1 MSLDSKV
8 TLTFGGKETYIE
20 NDVVISKGI
29 ATVERVFT
37 NNEVDDTDCFSIQE
51 LPM

>member
-8 TLTFGGKETYIE
+8 ILTFGGKETYME

-29 ATVERVFT
+29 ATVERVVT
-37 NNEVDDTDCFSIQE
+37 NDEDDDIDCFSIQD